1 MAAMTRLGWSARA
14 KQDKQPHFPSPLFLK
29 LTTLSEK
36 AQAST
41 LENSPIGR
49 KCFALDSLL
58 ALADSKI

>member
-14 KQDKQPHFPSPLFLK
+14 KQDKQPHFPSPPFFET
-29 LTTLSEK
+29 TTLSEK

-41 LENSPIGR
+41 WESSPIGR
-49 KCFALDSLL
+49 KCFASDSLL